1 MFSTIGH
8 TFELMKMSW
17 NVLMKDKELIFFP
30 IFAAVGLG
38 ILLAVF
44 FGLGTALGTLDR
56 FASETDSANLGD
68 VIFVVFF
75 FFCSYF
81 ITIFFNAALIS
92 AALERLR
99 GGDPNVRS
107 GLTHALGHIHTIL
120 GWAIISATV
129 GLVLMLLRSRSN
141 NFLTRLVID
150 LIGGAWGFMTFF
162 VVPVLVS
169 EGLGPIAAIK
179 RSAGLIRQTWG
190 RQITSSFGFFLVYL
204 AAALI
209 GVLPAILFGML
220 APVAGIAVGLVTVS
234 AAMGAVQ
241 AMEGIFKAAL
251 YEYALGERPAEFDL
265 RTLQGA
271 YRPAPGASPA

>member
-1 MFSTIGH
+1 
-8 TFELMKMSW
+8 MKMSW
-17 NVLMKDKELIFFP
+17 GVLMKDKELIFFP
-30 IFAAVGLG
+30 IFAAIGLG
-38 ILLAVF
+38 VLLAIF
-44 FGLGTALGTLDR
+44 FGLGTAFGTLDR
-56 FASETDSANLGD
+56 FASETDPANLGD
-68 VIFVVFF
+68 IIFVVFF

-99 GGDPNVRS
+99 GGDPNVSS
-107 GLTHALGHIHTIL
+107 GLSHALSHIHTIL
-120 GWAIISATV
+120 GWAIIAATV

-150 LIGGAWGFMTFF
+150 MIGGAWEFMTFF

-169 EGLGPIAAIK
+169 EGLGPVAAIK
-179 RSAGLIRQTWG
+179 RSASLIRQTWG
-190 RQITSSFGFFLVYL
+190 RQITASFGFMLVYVL
-204 AAALI
+204 AALLGI
-209 GVLPAILFGML
+209 LPAILFGL
-220 APVAGIAVGLVTVS
+220 IEPVAGIAVGLITVS

-265 RTLQGA
+265 RTLQTA
-271 YRPAPGASPA
+271 YRPAPSASPA